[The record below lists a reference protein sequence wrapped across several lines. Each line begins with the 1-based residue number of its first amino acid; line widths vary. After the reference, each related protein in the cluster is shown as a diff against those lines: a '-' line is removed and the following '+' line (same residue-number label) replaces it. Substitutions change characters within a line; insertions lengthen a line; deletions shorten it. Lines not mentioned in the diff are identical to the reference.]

1 MAPPRRAGRPLG
13 IVLIVVQKSVWAL
26 VLLLVSV
33 TLLWFHARHLAE
45 PIRVLFPGELL
56 EDPHGRLADLLI
68 RLVPRLSPRTELLL
82 GAGAAVYAALEIVE
96 AWGLWRLILW
106 VELLTVVETSAFFP
120 YELREMSRRP
130 SIPSGLALA
139 INVLVVAY
147 LVVRYRRKRAR
158 HPTEGAERPGR
169 RVDGRGA
176 GPRRPPGE

>member
-1 MAPPRRAGRPLG
+1 MAHPRRARRPLG
-13 IVLIVVQKSVWAL
+13 IALIVAQKSVWAL

-96 AWGLWRLILW
+96 AWGLWRLLRW

-120 YELREMSRRP
+120 YEIWELSRRP
-130 SIPSGLALA
+130 SIPSGLAFA
-139 INVLVVAY
+139 INVLVVGY

-158 HPTEGAERPGR
+158 HLAEEAERPSR
-169 RVDGRGA
+169 RGEGPGA
-176 GPRRPPGE
+176 EPRPAPVE